1 MSQSL
6 FFWAHYISYK
16 SRNEGKGYGIIVRSY
31 LGTCWKPIGNFEGT
45 HREPKKN
52 PTLATPPPKSKIKN

>member
-1 MSQSL
+1 V
-6 FFWAHYISYK
+6 
-16 SRNEGKGYGIIVRSY
+16 RGKGYGIIVRSY

-52 PTLATPPPKSKIKN
+52 PTLATPPPKSFKKN